1 MTSFSLFILKILFNC
16 FRDGILSMKE
26 ESLNEELEAGNQ
38 ISNEVNEKLQNT
50 LQNKDLTTVSVAQA
64 MIEIT
69 YKQIKSAN
77 TNIVL
82 MLIEV
87 PVTKKKK
94 GGD

>member
-1 MTSFSLFILKILFNC
+1 M
-16 FRDGILSMKE
+16 SMKE

-50 LQNKDLTTVSVAQA
+50 LQNKDLTTVSLAQA

>member
-1 MTSFSLFILKILFNC
+1 
-16 FRDGILSMKE
+16 MKE

-50 LQNKDLTTVSVAQA
+50 LQNKDLTTVSLAQA

>member
-1 MTSFSLFILKILFNC
+1 
-16 FRDGILSMKE
+16 MKE

-38 ISNEVNEKLQNT
+38 ISNEANEKLQNT
-50 LQNKDLTTVSVAQA
+50 LLNKDLTTVSVAQA

-82 MLIEV
+82 MLTEV

>member
-1 MTSFSLFILKILFNC
+1 
-16 FRDGILSMKE
+16 MKE

-38 ISNEVNEKLQNT
+38 ISNEANEKLQNT
-50 LQNKDLTTVSVAQA
+50 LLNKDLTTVSVAQA

-69 YKQIKSAN
+69 YKEIKSAN
-77 TNIVL
+77 TDIVL
-82 MLIEV
+82 MLAEV

>member
-1 MTSFSLFILKILFNC
+1 
-16 FRDGILSMKE
+16 MKE

>member
-16 FRDGILSMKE
+16 FREGILSMKE

-38 ISNEVNEKLQNT
+38 ISNEANEKLQNT
-50 LQNKDLTTVSVAQA
+50 LLNKDLTTVSVAQA

-69 YKQIKSAN
+69 YKEIKSAN
-77 TNIVL
+77 TDIVL
-82 MLIEV
+82 MLTEV

>member
-1 MTSFSLFILKILFNC
+1 MTSFGLFILKILFNC

-82 MLIEV
+82 MLIEL